1 MKEIYVDL
9 GSRSYTIHIENG
21 LRHRFVDYIYPF
33 VKGQR
38 VFILTDEHVHF
49 HYGQDLVAQLSKFFE
64 VGIKILPAGE
74 GTKDFSNL
82 QPIFEDLLAFGL
94 TRSDL
99 IIALG
104 GGVIGDLAGFIAASY
119 LRGIDFVQ
127 IPTSLLAQVDSSV
140 GGKVGVDLAQ
150 GKNVIGA
157 FYQPKTVLI
166 DPEVLNTL
174 SDHFF
179 HDGMAEVIKY
189 GCIKRLQL
197 FELLERLGNRQAIM
211 EQIEEIIHTC
221 CDIKR
226 KVVEDDERD
235 TGERLKLN
243 YGHTL
248 GHALESATAY
258 QVYSHGQAISIGM
271 VVANQLAIAAGML
284 QEADAVRIEQLLRAF
299 HLPTNVDKKL
309 IQSALPFISA
319 DKKNLENRLNII
331 LVEKIGTSLIYPTSA
346 DIYQQL

>member
-21 LRHRFVDYIYPF
+21 LRHRFVDYIHPF
-33 VKGQR
+33 VKGKR

-235 TGERLKLN
+235 TEERLKLN

-284 QEADAVRIEQLLRAF
+284 QEADAMRIEQLLRAF

-331 LVEKIGTSLIYPTSA
+331 LIEKIGTSLIYPTSA